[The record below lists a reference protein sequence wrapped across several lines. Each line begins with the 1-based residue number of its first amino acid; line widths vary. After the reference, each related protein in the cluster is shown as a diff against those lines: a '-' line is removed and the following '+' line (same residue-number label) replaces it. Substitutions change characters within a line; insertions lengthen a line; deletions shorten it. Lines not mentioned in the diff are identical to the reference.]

1 MNKQDYSEKTLL
13 KEINWLLKLKM
24 PDNFVK
30 TVLFGS
36 RLTSQ
41 FKPDSDYDILI
52 IVKEKAN
59 WKTEREISDI
69 CYEVELRYSVLI
81 DIHILSEQEVKSGRG
96 QQPIFVNALL
106 HGLSL

>member
-1 MNKQDYSEKTLL
+1 MAINQKTVLEEISRLL
-13 KEINWLLKLKM
+13 KSRK
-24 PDNFVK
+24 PDSFVK
-30 TVLFGS
+30 AVLFGS

-41 FKPDSDYDILI
+41 GKPDSDYDILI
-52 IVKEKAN
+52 IVREKAD

-69 CYEVELRYSVLI
+69 CYEVELNFNVVI
-81 DIHILSEQEVKSGRG
+81 DIHILSEPEVNSRRG